1 MTTDKFVSRHNGPR
15 EQEVKAM
22 LKKIGAASV
31 DELINQ
37 TVPSNIRLKQ
47 PLRVAPAMS
56 EYQYAKH
63 LKALGKKN
71 KVFRSYIG
79 LGYYNNIL
87 PAVIQRNVLENPGW
101 YTAYTPYQ
109 AEIAQG
115 RLEAILN
122 FQTMVMDLTAMPIA
136 NASLLDEATAAAEAL
151 FMFYSHR
158 SKDKVKNNAVKFF
171 ISNTCFPQTI
181 DVMKTRAVPYG
192 IELVIGDAN
201 TIKFDDSFFGALI
214 QYPDMNG
221 EITDYRKFVA
231 DAKSKEVQ
239 VAVATD
245 LLALALLTPPGEWG
259 ADCVI
264 GNSQRFGVPLGY

>member
-15 EQEVKAM
+15 EKEVKAM
-22 LKKIGAASV
+22 LKKIGASSI

-37 TVPSNIRLKQ
+37 TVPEKIRLKK
-47 PLRVAPAMS
+47 PLNVAQAMS
-56 EYQYAKH
+56 EYHYLKH

-79 LGYYNNIL
+79 LGYYNSIL
-87 PAVIQRNVLENPGW
+87 PSVIQRNVLENPGW

-122 FQTMVMDLTAMPIA
+122 FQTMVMDLTAMPLA

-151 FMFYSHR
+151 FMFYSNR
-158 SKDKVKNNAVKFF
+158 SKDKIKTGSNKFF
-171 ISNTCFPQTI
+171 ISSSTFPQTI
-181 DVMKTRAVPYG
+181 DVVRTRAVPYG
-192 IELVIGDAN
+192 IELVVEDIN
-201 TIKFDDSFFGALI
+201 TFKLDDTYFGALI

-221 EITDYRKFVA
+221 EVADYKKFVA
-231 DAKSKEVQ
+231 DCKLKDIQ

-245 LLALALLTPPGEWG
+245 LLALAL
-259 ADCVI
+259 
-264 GNSQRFGVPLGY
+264 

>member
-1 MTTDKFVSRHNGPR
+1 MSFLYICALKISPLKMTTDKFVSRHNGPR
-15 EQEVKAM
+15 EQEVKDM
-22 LKKIGAASV
+22 LKKIGVSSI

-37 TVPSNIRLKQ
+37 TVPSGIRLKQ
-47 PLRVAPAMS
+47 PLRVGEAMS

-63 LKALGKKN
+63 LKQLGRKN

-151 FMFYSHR
+151 FMFYSNR
-158 SKDKVKNNAVKFF
+158 SKDKIKNGSNKFF
-171 ISNTCFPQTI
+171 VSNTCFPQTI
-181 DVMKTRAVPYG
+181 DVVKTRAVPYG
-192 IELVIGDAN
+192 IELVIADVK
-201 TIKFDDSFFGALI
+201 TFKPDDSYFGVLI
-214 QYPDMNG
+214 QYPDVNG
-221 EITDYRKFVA
+221 EASDYK
-231 DAKSKEVQ
+231 
-239 VAVATD
+239 
-245 LLALALLTPPGEWG
+245 
-259 ADCVI
+259 
-264 GNSQRFGVPLGY
+264 N

>member
-15 EQEVKAM
+15 ENEIKQM
-22 LKKIGAASV
+22 LAKIGVSSI
-31 DELINQ
+31 DELISQ
-37 TVPSNIRLKQ
+37 TVPAGIRLKQ
-47 PLRVAPAMS
+47 PLQVAPAMS
-56 EYQYAKH
+56 EYQYTKH

-87 PAVIQRNVLENPGW
+87 PAVIQRNILENPGW

-151 FMFYSHR
+151 FMFYSNR
-158 SKDKVKNNAVKFF
+158 SKAKIANGGNKFLSAKQF
-171 ISNTCFPQTI
+171 SLKRL
-181 DVMKTRAVPYG
+181 MWLELVPYHTV
-192 IELVIGDAN
+192 LN
-201 TIKFDDSFFGALI
+201 
-214 QYPDMNG
+214 
-221 EITDYRKFVA
+221 
-231 DAKSKEVQ
+231 
-239 VAVATD
+239 
-245 LLALALLTPPGEWG
+245 
-259 ADCVI
+259 
-264 GNSQRFGVPLGY
+264 